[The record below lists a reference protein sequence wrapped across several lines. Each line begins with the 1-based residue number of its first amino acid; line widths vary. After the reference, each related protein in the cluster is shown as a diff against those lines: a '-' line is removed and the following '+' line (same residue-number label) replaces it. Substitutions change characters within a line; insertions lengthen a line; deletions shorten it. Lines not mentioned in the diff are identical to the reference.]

1 VFYCR
6 YYESK
11 IREGEME
18 HVERIR
24 GIRVYAIIMEILN
37 ENITWK
43 S

>member
-1 VFYCR
+1 
-6 YYESK
+6 
-11 IREGEME
+11 ME

-43 S
+43 SWTWKGEYY